1 MEVFLF
7 LELLRSVGFADC
19 LGLQFFKN
27 TRKKDAKH
35 QQKTRLKIRQ
45 LPTKKASKIDRHF
58 QYGDSLANF
67 RTSRKEEEMCKN
79 TRKNDE
85 KHQQNKW

>member
-1 MEVFLF
+1 MENINKISGRCFNVSINPLSLHVNLFRYFL
-7 LELLRSVGFADC
+7 GW
-19 LGLQFFKN
+19 
-27 TRKKDAKH
+27 TRM
-35 QQKTRLKIRQ
+35 KIRQ

-79 TRKNDE
+79 SRKKGA